1 MKLLSS
7 SKRSLPAPES
17 IGTTMMMRD
26 IKHAEV
32 QQQVASSDK
41 PEASDLKLNCRDD
54 DVRCGTP
61 RAVRLHRRVELQ

>member
-1 MKLLSS
+1 MAGWFVVDNSQDEALLSS

-41 PEASDLKLNCRDD
+41 PEASDVK
-54 DVRCGTP
+54 
-61 RAVRLHRRVELQ
+61 AELQRG